1 MTSLFTTSTV
11 PAHDHNTGTPAVDFH
26 QQLMAATV
34 QERDYLLAAPIIHR
48 CFHGDISIDDYVA
61 FLQQAYHHVKHTV
74 PLLMSVGALLP
85 ESKEWLRE
93 AVAEYIEEEL
103 GHQEWILNDIARCGY
118 NKQQARTSQPAFATE
133 MMVAYAYDMV
143 RRINPLG
150 FFGMV
155 LVLEGTSIALADLAA
170 GTIGNKLQLPK
181 KAFSYLS
188 SHGALDQDH
197 IKFFQSLMVQITDPA
212 EQQLIIHAA
221 KRFYRLY
228 GDIFRSLDA
237 AHGLSRLADTDQ
249 QCATEQVSA
258 RLAEVE

>member
-1 MTSLFTTSTV
+1 MS
-11 PAHDHNTGTPAVDFH
+11 FH
-26 QQLMAATV
+26 QKLIEATAA
-34 QERDYLLAAPIIHR
+34 ERDYLLSAPVIHR
-48 CFHGDISIDDYVA
+48 CFYGDITLDDYVA
-61 FLQQAYHHVKHTV
+61 FLQQAYHHVKHTI

-118 NKQQARTSQPAFATE
+118 DKEQARGSKPSFATE
-133 MMVAYAYDMV
+133 MMVAYAYDSV
-143 RRINPLG
+143 RRINPLC

-155 LVLEGTSIALADLAA
+155 LVLEGTSTALADQAA
-170 GTIGNKLQLPK
+170 GVIAKKLQLPK

-188 SHGALDQDH
+188 SHGALDQEH
-197 IKFFQSLMVQITDPA
+197 IKFFKGLMDKIDDEQ

-228 GDIFRSLDA
+228 GDIFFSLDA
-237 AHGLSRLADTDQ
+237 NHGISKMPQ
-249 QCATEQVSA
+249 
-258 RLAEVE
+258 AETAEL